1 MTLQSLS
8 QTKAPALGGSKTR
21 RDWRVLLGKI
31 PLRSTVYLTALI
43 IAMISLIPVLWTLST
58 SLKMGGAVS
67 KLPPEWIPDPIYWNN
82 YTGVLSGMGGVLPF
96 TRWVTNTL
104 TICAF
109 NVFGEIFFAAV
120 AGYGFARFRFRLR
133 EAFMLAMFANAIVP
147 GMIKML
153 PQYMMFASWHWTD
166 TYLPL
171 IIPNW
176 FGGMFLTFLFR
187 QYFLTIPRSLD
198 ESAMIDGASRLQIF
212 VRIILPL
219 SRPILATAAVMVYMF
234 NWDNFLGPYI
244 YVSTVEKYTLAVGL
258 QFFRQQSYSAVTKE
272 PLMAAYTVLMAAPV
286 VIAFF
291 MFQRYFVQGIQLSAS
306 KE

>member
-1 MTLQSLS
+1 MTA
-8 QTKAPALGGSKTR
+8 QTASRPNQPLAGRTKR
-21 RDWRVLLGKI
+21 RNWQARLLGI
-31 PLRSTVYLTALI
+31 PLRTALYLSAI
-43 IAMISLIPVLWTLST
+43 FIAGLSLIPVIWTLST
-58 SLKMGGAVS
+58 SLKLPGGATS
-67 KLPPEWIPDPIYWNN
+67 YPPEWFTQPFYWQN
-82 YTGVLSGMGGVLPF
+82 YTSVLSGYGGLLPF
-96 TRWVTNTL
+96 KNWLVNTL

-109 NVFGEIFFAAV
+109 NIFGEVFFGAV
-120 AGYGFARFRFRLR
+120 AGYGFARFRFKLR
-133 EAFMLAMFANAIVP
+133 ETFMLAMFANAIVP

-153 PQYMMFASWHWTD
+153 PQYLMFAHWHWID

-212 VRIILPL
+212 WSIILPL

-244 YVSTVEKYTLAVGL
+244 YITTLKKYTLAVGL
-258 QFFRQQSYSAVTKE
+258 QFFRQAQYSGDTKQ
-272 PLMAAYTVLMAAPV
+272 PLLAAYTVIMAAPV

-291 MFQRYFVQGIQLSAS
+291 LFQRYFVQGIQLSAS

>member
-1 MTLQSLS
+1 MTLQSLFS
-8 QTKAPALGGSKTR
+8 NKPGALQGRETR
-21 RDWRVLLGKI
+21 HNWQERLRHV
-31 PLRSTVYLTALI
+31 PLRGAIYLVA
-43 IAMISLIPVLWTLST
+43 IAIAILSLIPVLWTLST
-58 SLKMGGAVS
+58 SLKMGGQVT
-67 KLPPEWIPDPIYWNN
+67 KLPPDFIPNPLYWAN
-82 YTGVLSGMGGVLPF
+82 YSAVLNGMGNVLPF

-104 TICAF
+104 TIVVA
-109 NVFGEIFFAAV
+109 NVFGEVFFAAV

-133 EAFMLAMFANAIVP
+133 EAFILTMFANAIVP

-153 PQYMMFASWHWTD
+153 PQYMMFASWHWTN

-198 ESAMIDGASRLQIF
+198 ESAKIDGATNLQIF
-212 VRIILPL
+212 FRIILPL

-234 NWDNFLGPYI
+234 NWDNFLGPFI
-244 YVSTVEKYTLAVGL
+244 YVHSIEKYTLAVGL
-258 QFFRQQSYSAVTKE
+258 QFFRQSGYGGTTKE
-272 PLMAAYTVLMAAPV
+272 PLMAAYTILMAAPV
-286 VIAFF
+286 ILAFF
-291 MFQRYFVQGIQLSAS
+291 LFQRYFVQGIQLSAS